1 MKTEKHLIEKICTTK
16 NVVKAYK
23 KARKCKRYRP
33 TVLKF
38 ETDREL
44 NLIRVIADLRNVTYR
59 AGTYFVFKVFEPKE
73 RLIMALPFYDRVIQ
87 HAIVNIIEP
96 IFEKRFVFHS
106 YACRKDKGAHAAS
119 DTLSRWLYNLQIKQG
134 KKIYAIKA
142 DIHHYFQSIDHEVL
156 KQEVRRY
163 ISDKAVLKLLDHIID
178 HNGIYPDGVGIPV
191 GNLTSQLFANV
202 YLNILDHYIKHNL
215 HVHYY
220 IRYMDDFIILGEDPA
235 ELKELLQQINAFIE
249 EHLHLHLNPK
259 TTIIAAKNGV
269 DFVGYRHFPAFRILR
284 KGATRRIKKLLRAF
298 ETGEVDEELFDRSIE
313 SRIGHAKHADTFN
326 LCAELRQEIKQTKI
340 ITNGRFDCVI
350 CDYS

>member
-44 NLIRVIADLRNVTYR
+44 NLIRVIADLRNVTYH

-235 ELKELLQQINAFIE
+235 ELKELLQQIDAFIE
-249 EHLHLHLNPK
+249 ERLHLHLNPK

-284 KGATRRIKKLLRAF
+284 KGATRRIKKLLHAF

-350 CDYS
+350 CNYS

>member
-1 MKTEKHLIEKICTTK
+1 MKTAKHILDEICTFK
-16 NVVKAYK
+16 NVITAYK

-33 TVLKF
+33 TVLEL
-38 ETDREL
+38 ETDREY
-44 NLIRVIADLRNVTYR
+44 NLLRVIEDIRNGTYR
-59 AGTYFVFKVFEPKE
+59 AGRYFVFKVFEPKE

-119 DTLSRWLYNLQIKQG
+119 DTLSRWLYNLQVRQG

-156 KQEVRRY
+156 KAEVRRY
-163 ISDKAVLKLLDHIID
+163 ISDKAVLKILDHIID

-202 YLNILDHYIKHNL
+202 YLNILDHYIKHTL
-215 HVHYY
+215 GVRYY
-220 IRYMDDFIILGEDPA
+220 LRYMDDFIILGEDPA
-235 ELKELLQQINAFIE
+235 ELREILEKIE
-249 EHLHLHLNPK
+249 TFVNERLHLALNPK

-269 DFVGYRHFPAFRILR
+269 DFVGYRHFPSFRILR
-284 KGATRRIKKLLRAF
+284 KGATRRIKKLLHAF
-298 ETGEVDEELFDRSIE
+298 KTGEVDEELFDRSME
-313 SRIGHAKHADTFN
+313 SRIGHARHADTFK
-326 LCAELRQEIKQTKI
+326 LCEELREEMKQTKL

-350 CDYS
+350 CE

>member
-1 MKTEKHLIEKICTTK
+1 MKTEKHVLDAICTIK
-16 NVVKAYK
+16 NALKAYQ

-33 TVLKF
+33 EVLRF
-38 ETDREL
+38 EASRET
-44 NLIRVIADLRNVTYR
+44 NLARAILDIRN
-59 AGTYFVFKVFEPKE
+59 GTYKAGRYYVFKVYEPKE

-87 HAIVNIIEP
+87 HMIVNIIEP

-134 KKIYAIKA
+134 KKIYAINA

-156 KQEVRRY
+156 KEEVRRY
-163 ISDKAVLKLLDHIID
+163 ISDKAVLKILDHIID

-215 HVHYY
+215 GVRYY
-220 IRYMDDFIILGEDPA
+220 LRYMDDFIILGEDPA
-235 ELKELLQQINAFIE
+235 QLRKELQQINEFVE
-249 EHLHLHLNPK
+249 NRLHLHLNPK

-269 DFVGYRHFPAFRILR
+269 DFVGYRHFPSFRILR
-284 KGATRRIKKLLRAF
+284 KGATRRIKKLLHAF
-298 ETGEVDEELFDRSIE
+298 KTGEVDEELFDRSME
-313 SRIGHAKHADTFN
+313 SRIGHARHADTFK
-326 LCAELRQEIKQTKI
+326 LCEELLEEMKQTKL

-350 CDYS
+350 CE

>member
-235 ELKELLQQINAFIE
+235 ELKELLQQIDAFIE
-249 EHLHLHLNPK
+249 ERLHLHLNPK

>member
-119 DTLSRWLYNLQIKQG
+119 DTLSRWLYNLQIKQE

-163 ISDKAVLKLLDHIID
+163 ISDKAVIKLLDHIID

-220 IRYMDDFIILGEDPA
+220 IRYMDDFIVLGEDPA
-235 ELKELLQQINAFIE
+235 ELKELLQQIDAFIE
-249 EHLHLHLNPK
+249 ERLYLHLNPK

>member
-44 NLIRVIADLRNVTYR
+44 NLIRVIADLRNVTYH

-119 DTLSRWLYNLQIKQG
+119 DTLSHWLYNLQIKQG

-235 ELKELLQQINAFIE
+235 ELKELLQQIDAFIE
-249 EHLHLHLNPK
+249 ERLYLHLNPK

-284 KGATRRIKKLLRAF
+284 KGATRRIKKLLHAF

-350 CDYS
+350 CNYS

>member
-1 MKTEKHLIEKICTTK
+1 
-16 NVVKAYK
+16 
-23 KARKCKRYRP
+23 
-33 TVLKF
+33 
-38 ETDREL
+38 
-44 NLIRVIADLRNVTYR
+44 
-59 AGTYFVFKVFEPKE
+59 
-73 RLIMALPFYDRVIQ
+73 MALPFYDRVIQ

-119 DTLSRWLYNLQIKQG
+119 DTLSRWLYNLQVKQG

-235 ELKELLQQINAFIE
+235 ELKELLQKIDAFIE
-249 EHLHLHLNPK
+249 ERLHLHLNPK

-284 KGATRRIKKLLRAF
+284 KGATRRIKKLLHAF
-298 ETGEVDEELFDRSIE
+298 ATGEVDEELFDRSIE

-326 LCAELRQEIKQTKI
+326 LCAELRQEIKKTKI

-350 CDYS
+350 CDYR

>member
-1 MKTEKHLIEKICTTK
+1 MKTEKHVLDAICTIK
-16 NVVKAYK
+16 NALKAYQ

-33 TVLKF
+33 EVLRF
-38 ETDREL
+38 EASRET
-44 NLIRVIADLRNVTYR
+44 NLARAILDIRN
-59 AGTYFVFKVFEPKE
+59 GTYKAGRYYVFKVYEPKE

-87 HAIVNIIEP
+87 HMIVNIIEP

-134 KKIYAIKA
+134 KKIYA
-142 DIHHYFQSIDHEVL
+142 EVL
-156 KQEVRRY
+156 KEEVRRY
-163 ISDKAVLKLLDHIID
+163 ISDKAVLKILDHIID

-215 HVHYY
+215 GVRYY
-220 IRYMDDFIILGEDPA
+220 LRYMDDFIILGEDPA
-235 ELKELLQQINAFIE
+235 QLRKELQQINEFVE
-249 EHLHLHLNPK
+249 NRLHLHLNPK

-269 DFVGYRHFPAFRILR
+269 DFVGYRHFPSFRILR
-284 KGATRRIKKLLRAF
+284 KGATRRIKKLLHAF
-298 ETGEVDEELFDRSIE
+298 KTGEVDEELFDRSME
-313 SRIGHAKHADTFN
+313 SRIGHARHADTFK
-326 LCAELRQEIKQTKI
+326 LCEELLEEMKQTKL

-350 CDYS
+350 CE

>member
-44 NLIRVIADLRNVTYR
+44 NLIRVIADLRNVTYH

-119 DTLSRWLYNLQIKQG
+119 DTLSRWLYNLQVRQG

-235 ELKELLQQINAFIE
+235 ELKG
-249 EHLHLHLNPK
+249 NP
-259 TTIIAAKNGV
+259 I
-269 DFVGYRHFPAFRILR
+269 
-284 KGATRRIKKLLRAF
+284 KGSKR
-298 ETGEVDEELFDRSIE
+298 
-313 SRIGHAKHADTFN
+313 
-326 LCAELRQEIKQTKI
+326 
-340 ITNGRFDCVI
+340 
-350 CDYS
+350 

>member
-44 NLIRVIADLRNVTYR
+44 NLIRVIADLRNVTYH

-235 ELKELLQQINAFIE
+235 ELKELLQQIDAFIE
-249 EHLHLHLNPK
+249 ERLHLHLNPK

>member
-1 MKTEKHLIEKICTTK
+1 MKTEKHILDEICTFK
-16 NVVKAYK
+16 NVVAAYK

-33 TVLKF
+33 TVLEF
-38 ETDREL
+38 ETDREY
-44 NLIRVIADLRNVTYR
+44 NLLRVIEDIRNGTYR
-59 AGTYFVFKVFEPKE
+59 AGRYFVFKVFEPKE

-156 KQEVRRY
+156 KAEVRRY
-163 ISDKAVLKLLDHIID
+163 ISDKAVLKILDHIID

-215 HVHYY
+215 GVRYY
-220 IRYMDDFIILGEDPA
+220 LRYMDDFIILGEDPA
-235 ELKELLQQINAFIE
+235 ELRKELQQINEFVE
-249 EHLHLHLNPK
+249 TRLHLHLNPK

-269 DFVGYRHFPAFRILR
+269 DFVGYRHFPSFRILR
-284 KGATRRIKKLLRAF
+284 KGATRRIKKLLHAF
-298 ETGEVDEELFDRSIE
+298 KTGEVDEELFDRSME
-313 SRIGHAKHADTFN
+313 SRIGHARHADTFK
-326 LCAELRQEIKQTKI
+326 LCEELREEMKQTKL

-350 CDYS
+350 CE

>member
-1 MKTEKHLIEKICTTK
+1 MKTEKHIIEKICTTK

-44 NLIRVIADLRNVTYR
+44 NLIRVIADLRNVTYH

-249 EHLHLHLNPK
+249 ERLHLHLNPK

-284 KGATRRIKKLLRAF
+284 KGATRRIKKLLHAF
-298 ETGEVDEELFDRSIE
+298 ATGEVDEELFDRSIE

>member
-44 NLIRVIADLRNVTYR
+44 NLIRVIADLRNVTYH

-119 DTLSRWLYNLQIKQG
+119 DTLSHWLYNLQIKQG
-134 KKIYAIKA
+134 QKIYAIKA

-235 ELKELLQQINAFIE
+235 ELKELLQQIDAFIE
-249 EHLHLHLNPK
+249 ERLYLHLNPK

-284 KGATRRIKKLLRAF
+284 KGATRRIKKLLHAF

-350 CDYS
+350 CNYS

>member
-44 NLIRVIADLRNVTYR
+44 NLIRVITDLRNVTYH

-235 ELKELLQQINAFIE
+235 ELKELLQQIDAFIE
-249 EHLHLHLNPK
+249 ERLHLHLNPK

-284 KGATRRIKKLLRAF
+284 KGATRRIKKLLHAF
-298 ETGEVDEELFDRSIE
+298 STGEVDEELFDRSIE

-350 CDYS
+350 CNYS

>member
-1 MKTEKHLIEKICTTK
+1 
-16 NVVKAYK
+16 
-23 KARKCKRYRP
+23 
-33 TVLKF
+33 
-38 ETDREL
+38 
-44 NLIRVIADLRNVTYR
+44 
-59 AGTYFVFKVFEPKE
+59 
-73 RLIMALPFYDRVIQ
+73 MALPFYDRVIQ

-235 ELKELLQQINAFIE
+235 ELKELLRQIDAFIE
-249 EHLHLHLNPK
+249 ERLRLHLNPK

-284 KGATRRIKKLLRAF
+284 KGATRRIKKLLHAF

-326 LCAELRQEIKQTKI
+326 LCAELRQAIKQTKI

-350 CDYS
+350 CNYS